1 MTTADILQ
9 AVSGVPRPEAIR
21 LLAAAIGCIAAEPGQ
36 TNLAGAV
43 HGIAGAIPVKK
54 RKNDPFQ
61 PVWEYLA
68 TVREYETLKGLW
80 QHLVDRFGKDST
92 PSISLLSLH
101 LRKGRGK

>member
-9 AVSGVPRPEAIR
+9 TVAGMPRTEAIN
-21 LLAAAIGCIAAEPGQ
+21 LLASAIGFIASD
-36 TNLAGAV
+36 AGNDLDGVVPAASYTV
-43 HGIAGAIPVKK
+43 PVKK
-54 RKNDPFQ
+54 RKNDPYQ
-61 PVWEYLA
+61 PVWDYLA

-80 QHLVDRFGKDST
+80 EHLIERFGKEST